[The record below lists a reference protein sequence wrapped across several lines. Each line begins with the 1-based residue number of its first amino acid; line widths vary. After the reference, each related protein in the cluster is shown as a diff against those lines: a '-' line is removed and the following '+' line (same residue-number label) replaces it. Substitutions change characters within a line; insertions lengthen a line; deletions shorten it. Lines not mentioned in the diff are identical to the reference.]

1 MLTKQK
7 FSFDSNGKLA
17 NCESR
22 DASKCEIFIVE
33 GDSAGGSAKMA
44 RNRLYQA
51 IMPIRGK
58 ILNVEKASIDK
69 VLANAEIKT
78 MINAFGCGFS
88 EGYGNDFDITKLRYN
103 KIIIMTDAD
112 VDGAHIATLM
122 LTLLSTYAYPI
133 MLFPILLASLYYNQ
147 TLVLFASLLMSCGI
161 VGSNY
166 FAFRFSDVFIGFPC
180 ESFEEVMMSYVV
192 PQIVVVFG
200 LSVAAYFI
208 VQRNSMMI
216 NSAINM
222 AVTMQDNQTGL
233 IFSFAEISESKSKFT
248 GEHIKRVA
256 AYMRVLAKAS
266 GFDDEYVEMV
276 STASMMHDI
285 GKLMISEEIL
295 DKPDKLTDEEYQIMK
310 NHVLY
315 GEALLEKCPGELMHL
330 ACILA
335 KEHHERWDGT
345 GYLGMKGEE
354 IAYISRL
361 MAVCDVFDAL
371 TSDRYYKKGW
381 SLEDTFDEIIR
392 LSGKSFDPKVVKL
405 FIQHFDEFKEIHNR
419 IPDKQKY

>member
-1 MLTKQK
+1 MNQNNLMNENYIKINQISARCMRVIAIVLLIAFGYCYFVTDLDITLMIIFFATAIFVALIPTLIINVFKFDKSPLTKH
-7 FSFDSNGKLA
+7 
-17 NCESR
+17 
-22 DASKCEIFIVE
+22 IVI
-33 GDSAGGSAKMA
+33 
-44 RNRLYQA
+44 LCICIICT
-51 IMPIRGK
+51 IM
-58 ILNVEKASIDK
+58 
-69 VLANAEIKT
+69 
-78 MINAFGCGFS
+78 M
-88 EGYGNDFDITKLRYN
+88 
-103 KIIIMTDAD
+103 
-112 VDGAHIATLM
+112 
-122 LTLLSTYAYPI
+122 TLLSSYSFPI
-133 MLFPILLASLYYNQ
+133 MLFPILMASLYYNQ
-147 TLVLFASLLMSCGI
+147 TLVLLASLLVSAGI
-161 VGSNY
+161 FVSNVLSIQ
-166 FAFRFSDVFIGFPC
+166 FKDMFIGNQFDDLYDALLG
-180 ESFEEVMMSYVV
+180 YVI
-192 PQIVVVFG
+192 PHIVVVFFM
-200 LSVAAYFI
+200 SIVAYFI

-216 NSAINM
+216 NTAVET
-222 AVTMQDNQTGL
+222 AVTMENNQKGL
-233 IFSFAEISESKSKFT
+233 IYSFAEISESKSKFT

-256 AYMRVLAKAS
+256 EYMRVLGKAS
-266 GFDDEYVEMV
+266 GFDDDYLEKLC
-276 STASMMHDI
+276 TASMMHDI

-315 GEALLEKCPGELMHL
+315 GEALLEKCPGEMMHL

-405 FIQHFDEFKEIHNR
+405 FIEHFDEFKAIHNK
-419 IPDKQKY
+419 IPDKQIY

>member
-1 MLTKQK
+1 MNQNNLMNENYIKINQISARCMRVIAIVLLIAFGYCYFVTDLDITLMIIFFATAIFVALIPTLIINVFKFDKSPLTKH
-7 FSFDSNGKLA
+7 
-17 NCESR
+17 
-22 DASKCEIFIVE
+22 IVI
-33 GDSAGGSAKMA
+33 
-44 RNRLYQA
+44 LCICIICT
-51 IMPIRGK
+51 IM
-58 ILNVEKASIDK
+58 
-69 VLANAEIKT
+69 
-78 MINAFGCGFS
+78 M
-88 EGYGNDFDITKLRYN
+88 
-103 KIIIMTDAD
+103 
-112 VDGAHIATLM
+112 
-122 LTLLSTYAYPI
+122 TLLSSYSFPI
-133 MLFPILLASLYYNQ
+133 MLFPILMASRYYNQ
-147 TLVLFASLLMSCGI
+147 TLVLLASLLVSVGI
-161 VGSNY
+161 FVSNVLSIQ
-166 FAFRFSDVFIGFPC
+166 FKDVFIGNQFDDLYDALLG
-180 ESFEEVMMSYVV
+180 YVI
-192 PQIVVVFG
+192 PHIVVVFFM
-200 LSVAAYFI
+200 SIVAYFI

-216 NSAINM
+216 NTAVET
-222 AVTMQDNQTGL
+222 AVTMENNQKGL
-233 IFSFAEISESKSKFT
+233 IYSFAEISESKSKFT

-256 AYMRVLAKAS
+256 EYMRVLGKAS
-266 GFDDEYVEMV
+266 GFDDDYLEKLC
-276 STASMMHDI
+276 TASMMHDI

-315 GEALLEKCPGELMHL
+315 GEALLEKCPGEMMHL

-405 FIQHFDEFKEIHNR
+405 FIEHFDEFKAIHNK
-419 IPDKQKY
+419 IPDKQIY

>member
-1 MLTKQK
+1 MNQNNLMNENYIKINQISARCMRVIAIVLLIAFGYCCFVTDLDITLMVIFFATAIFVALIPTLIINVFKFDKSPLTKH
-7 FSFDSNGKLA
+7 
-17 NCESR
+17 
-22 DASKCEIFIVE
+22 IVI
-33 GDSAGGSAKMA
+33 
-44 RNRLYQA
+44 LCICIICT
-51 IMPIRGK
+51 IM
-58 ILNVEKASIDK
+58 
-69 VLANAEIKT
+69 
-78 MINAFGCGFS
+78 M
-88 EGYGNDFDITKLRYN
+88 
-103 KIIIMTDAD
+103 
-112 VDGAHIATLM
+112 
-122 LTLLSTYAYPI
+122 TLLSSFSFPI
-133 MLFPILLASLYYNQ
+133 MLFPILMASLYYNQ
-147 TLVLFASLLMSCGI
+147 TLVLFASLLVSVGI
-161 VGSNY
+161 FVSNVLSIQFKDIFLGNQFDDLY
-166 FAFRFSDVFIGFPC
+166 DALLG
-180 ESFEEVMMSYVV
+180 YVI
-192 PQIVVVFG
+192 PHIVVVFFM
-200 LSVAAYFI
+200 SIVAYFI

-216 NSAINM
+216 NTAVET
-222 AVTMQDNQTGL
+222 AVTMENNQKGL
-233 IFSFAEISESKSKFT
+233 IYSFAEISESKSKFT

-256 AYMRVLAKAS
+256 EYMRVLGKAS
-266 GFDDEYVEMV
+266 GFDDDYLEKLC
-276 STASMMHDI
+276 TASMMHDI

-315 GEALLEKCPGELMHL
+315 GEALLEKCPGEMMHL

-405 FIQHFDEFKEIHNR
+405 FIEHFDEFKAIHNK
-419 IPDKQKY
+419 IPDKQIY

>member
-1 MLTKQK
+1 MNQNNLMNENYIKINQISARCMRVIAIVLLIAFGYCYFVTDLDITLMVIFFATAIFVALIPTLIINVFKFDKSPLTKH
-7 FSFDSNGKLA
+7 
-17 NCESR
+17 
-22 DASKCEIFIVE
+22 IVI
-33 GDSAGGSAKMA
+33 
-44 RNRLYQA
+44 LCICIICT
-51 IMPIRGK
+51 IM
-58 ILNVEKASIDK
+58 
-69 VLANAEIKT
+69 
-78 MINAFGCGFS
+78 M
-88 EGYGNDFDITKLRYN
+88 
-103 KIIIMTDAD
+103 
-112 VDGAHIATLM
+112 
-122 LTLLSTYAYPI
+122 TLLSSFSFPI
-133 MLFPILLASLYYNQ
+133 MLFPILMASLYYNQ
-147 TLVLFASLLMSCGI
+147 TLVLFASLLVSVGI
-161 VGSNY
+161 FVSNVLSIQ
-166 FAFRFSDVFIGFPC
+166 FKDVFLGNQFDDLYDALLG
-180 ESFEEVMMSYVV
+180 YVI
-192 PQIVVVFG
+192 PHIVVVFFM
-200 LSVAAYFI
+200 SIVAYFI

-216 NSAINM
+216 NTAVETAI
-222 AVTMQDNQTGL
+222 TMENNQKGL
-233 IFSFAEISESKSKFT
+233 IYSFAEISESKSKFT

-256 AYMRVLAKAS
+256 EYMRVLGKAS
-266 GFDDEYVEMV
+266 GFDDDYLEKLC
-276 STASMMHDI
+276 TASMMHDI

-315 GEALLEKCPGELMHL
+315 GEALLEKCPGEMMHL

-405 FIQHFDEFKEIHNR
+405 FIEHFDEFKAIHNK
-419 IPDKQKY
+419 IPDKQIY

>member
-1 MLTKQK
+1 MKRESLIQDNYIKVNQI
-7 FSFDSNGKLA
+7 SARCMRLIILILA
-17 NCESR
+17 
-22 DASKCEIFIVE
+22 
-33 GDSAGGSAKMA
+33 
-44 RNRLYQA
+44 L
-51 IMPIRGK
+51 
-58 ILNVEKASIDK
+58 
-69 VLANAEIKT
+69 
-78 MINAFGCGFS
+78 AFGYCYFTTDLDVS
-88 EGYGNDFDITKLRYN
+88 ILIIFFASAIFVALIPTLLINILKFDYAPITKHIV
-103 KIIIMTDAD
+103 IIC
-112 VDGAHIATLM
+112 VCVIATLM
-122 LTLLSTYAYPI
+122 MTLLSTYAYPI

-161 VGSNY
+161 ISSNFLAY
-166 FAFRFSDVFIGFPC
+166 RFEDIFIGFPC
-180 ESFEEVMMSYVV
+180 DSLETAMITYAV
-192 PQIVVVFG
+192 PQIIIVFG
-200 LSVAAYFI
+200 LSIVAYFI
-208 VQRNSMMI
+208 VQRNAMMI

-222 AVTMQDNQTGL
+222 AVTMQDNQSGL
-233 IFSFAEISESKSKFT
+233 IFSFAEISESKSKYT

-266 GFDDEYVEMV
+266 GFEDDYVEMV

-295 DKPDKLTDEEYQIMK
+295 DKPAKLTDEEYQIMK

-330 ACILA
+330 ACVLA

-354 IAYISRL
+354 ISYISRL

-392 LSGKSFDPKVVKL
+392 LSGKSFDPAVVKL
-405 FIQHFDEFKEIHNR
+405 FIQHFDEFKAIHNA

>member
-1 MLTKQK
+1 MKRESLIQDNYIKVNQI
-7 FSFDSNGKLA
+7 SARCMRLIILILA
-17 NCESR
+17 
-22 DASKCEIFIVE
+22 
-33 GDSAGGSAKMA
+33 
-44 RNRLYQA
+44 L
-51 IMPIRGK
+51 
-58 ILNVEKASIDK
+58 
-69 VLANAEIKT
+69 
-78 MINAFGCGFS
+78 AFGYCYFTTDLDDS
-88 EGYGNDFDITKLRYN
+88 ILIIFFASAIFVALIPTLLINILKFDYAPITKHIV
-103 KIIIMTDAD
+103 IIC
-112 VDGAHIATLM
+112 VCVIATLM
-122 LTLLSTYAYPI
+122 MTLLSTYAYPI

-161 VGSNY
+161 IISNFLAY
-166 FAFRFSDVFIGFPC
+166 RFEDIFIGFPC
-180 ESFEEVMMSYVV
+180 DSLETAMITYAV
-192 PQIVVVFG
+192 PQIIIVFG
-200 LSVAAYFI
+200 LSIVAYFI
-208 VQRNSMMI
+208 VQRNAMMI

-222 AVTMQDNQTGL
+222 AVTMQDNQSGL
-233 IFSFAEISESKSKFT
+233 IFSFAEISESKSKYT

-266 GFDDEYVEMV
+266 GFEDDYVEMV

-295 DKPDKLTDEEYQIMK
+295 DKPAKLTDEEYQIMK

-330 ACILA
+330 ACVLA

-354 IAYISRL
+354 ISYISRL

-392 LSGKSFDPKVVKL
+392 LSGKSFDPAVVKL
-405 FIQHFDEFKEIHNR
+405 FIQHFDEFKAIHNA

>member
-1 MLTKQK
+1 MNQNNLMNENYIKINQISARCMRVIAIVLLIAFGYCYFVTDLDITLMIIFFATAIFVALIPTLIINVFKFDKSPLTKH
-7 FSFDSNGKLA
+7 
-17 NCESR
+17 
-22 DASKCEIFIVE
+22 IVI
-33 GDSAGGSAKMA
+33 
-44 RNRLYQA
+44 LCICIICT
-51 IMPIRGK
+51 IM
-58 ILNVEKASIDK
+58 
-69 VLANAEIKT
+69 
-78 MINAFGCGFS
+78 M
-88 EGYGNDFDITKLRYN
+88 
-103 KIIIMTDAD
+103 
-112 VDGAHIATLM
+112 
-122 LTLLSTYAYPI
+122 TLLSSYSFPI
-133 MLFPILLASLYYNQ
+133 MLFPILMASLYYNQ
-147 TLVLFASLLMSCGI
+147 TLVLLASLLVSAGI
-161 VGSNY
+161 FVSNVLSIQ
-166 FAFRFSDVFIGFPC
+166 FKDVFIGNQFDDLYDALLGYVIPHIVIV
-180 ESFEEVMMSYVV
+180 FFMS
-192 PQIVVVFG
+192 IV
-200 LSVAAYFI
+200 AYFI

-216 NSAINM
+216 NTAVET
-222 AVTMQDNQTGL
+222 AVTMENNQKGL
-233 IFSFAEISESKSKFT
+233 IYSFAEISESKSKFT

-256 AYMRVLAKAS
+256 EYMRVLGKAS
-266 GFDDEYVEMV
+266 GFDDDYLEKLC
-276 STASMMHDI
+276 TASMMHDI

-315 GEALLEKCPGELMHL
+315 GEALLEKCPGEMMHL

-405 FIQHFDEFKEIHNR
+405 FIEHFDEFKAIHNK
-419 IPDKQKY
+419 IPDKQIY